1 VAPGPVLTDLVSADN
16 IETDYADL
24 LGLTRA
30 ERRIGT
36 AHDIADIILL
46 LVNEKGRWI
55 TGQYVSAS
63 GGITGQ

>member
-1 VAPGPVLTDLVSADN
+1 MAPGPVLTDLVSADN

-36 AHDIADIILL
+36 AYDIADIILL

>member
-1 VAPGPVLTDLVSADN
+1 VSADN

-36 AHDIADIILL
+36 AYDIADIILL